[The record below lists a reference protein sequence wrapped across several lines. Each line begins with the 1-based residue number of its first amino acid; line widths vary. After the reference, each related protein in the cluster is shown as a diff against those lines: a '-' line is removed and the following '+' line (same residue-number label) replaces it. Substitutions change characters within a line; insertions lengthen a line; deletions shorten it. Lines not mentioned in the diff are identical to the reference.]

1 MDQCT
6 ACRMLAIDKRL
17 FTSWTSRL
25 LRGTLRIGAQ
35 NFTESEIMAYMVG
48 DMIEHYTDKKTTIVK
63 NLGSNTVQ
71 QKAMENGD
79 VDISATRY
87 SGTDLTSTLG
97 MDAEKDPERAME
109 IVKKNL
115 KSDMITNG
123 LILMDLIIR
132 MPLL

>member
-1 MDQCT
+1 M
-6 ACRMLAIDKRL
+6 
-17 FTSWTSRL
+17 
-25 LRGTLRIGAQ
+25 
-35 NFTESEIMAYMVG
+35 
-48 DMIEHYTDKKTTIVK
+48 K

-97 MDAEKDPERAME
+97 MDAEKKTRSGRWRSS
-109 IVKKNL
+109 KKNL
-115 KSDMITNG
+115 KNAMITNG

-132 MPLL
+132 MPLP